1 MKEEK
6 GRRRTIYYVT
16 FMRRRN
22 NREYEEV
29 KVGIGINQSRKQGL

>member
-6 GRRRTIYYVT
+6 GRRRTIYVT

>member
-6 GRRRTIYYVT
+6 GRRRTIDVT
-16 FMRRRN
+16 FMRRN

-29 KVGIGINQSRKQGL
+29 KVGIGINQSRKQGLVK